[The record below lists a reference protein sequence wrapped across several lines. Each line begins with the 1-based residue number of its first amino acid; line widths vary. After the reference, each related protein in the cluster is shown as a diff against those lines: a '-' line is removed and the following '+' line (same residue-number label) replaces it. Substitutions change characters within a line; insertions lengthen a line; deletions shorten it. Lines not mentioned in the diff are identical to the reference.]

1 VVDVHITNNDDV
13 GFVMMMH
20 FAELLDLPH
29 LQTGWH
35 MMGYQKRSK
44 NYVVLQTL
52 RPFNLHHPLPQLR
65 SCW

>member
-35 MMGYQKRSK
+35 MMEYQK
-44 NYVVLQTL
+44 
-52 RPFNLHHPLPQLR
+52 
-65 SCW
+65 